1 MSKYTSQSD
10 VEPLIK
16 FIDDDTSTDL
26 YNTALEN
33 ADAWVDAMLLSNSLS
48 IWTTEI
54 STVTVEVNGQ
64 NQTREVET
72 IQPEDKP
79 IPNLVKTAAKYYT
92 ASDIILALYNGEEL
106 PTQYDVYFQKAQEMI
121 NLYISEQKDLLAT
134 TELLNKNIVKHSK
147 GLTYYQKRRMRR

>member
-147 GLTYYQKRRMRR
+147 GLSYYQKRRMRR